1 MQTIAG
7 GQHAS
12 LSGSLAAFLVV
23 VVVVFAIGV
32 PDSPSSRA
40 AAAFNGI
47 ADAGLLRR
55 TEEQD
60 IARRDALVDC
70 DDTLSSELPGDHARQ
85 YRVPEPTLR
94 LSACIAACHPSHQV

>member
-1 MQTIAG
+1 MTNDRRPPA
-7 GQHAS
+7 HS

-32 PDSPSSRA
+32 PASPPVRA

-70 DDTLSSELPGDHARQ
+70 DDTLSSELPGDHAG
-85 YRVPEPTLR
+85 
-94 LSACIAACHPSHQV
+94 